1 MIVEMSSG
9 HNGRPKPSLLPSDAG
24 LPLCPG
30 GPVRVGKS
38 TLPRLYKSPGL
49 EPTRP
54 IKPHNRP
61 ITTVTHYQRTS
72 LHPLPLSFY
81 NFFNV

>member
-54 IKPHNRP
+54 IKPHKP

-72 LHPLPLSFY
+72 LPPLPLSFY